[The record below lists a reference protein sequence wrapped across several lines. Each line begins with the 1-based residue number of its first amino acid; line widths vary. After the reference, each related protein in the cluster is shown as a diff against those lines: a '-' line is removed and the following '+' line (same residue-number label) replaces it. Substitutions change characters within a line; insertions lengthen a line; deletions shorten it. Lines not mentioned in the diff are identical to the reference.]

1 MPLKLTRANQAE
13 MLDVAVS
20 FNTVGINGWC
30 KDAIAFGA
38 IKEGESDPSYIAVF
52 QHFADKEADVVITN
66 FSGPIDEASVGAYK
80 ELAFHPRILALEKL
94 TATVKQGDIEAQ
106 IVYLQAGF
114 QFEYRKRSSV
124 TGEEDAIVMSMY
136 P

>member
-1 MPLKLTRANQAE
+1 MPLKLTRANQTE
-13 MLDVAVS
+13 MLYAAAYN
-20 FNTVGINGWC
+20 FVGINEWC

-38 IKEGESDPSYIAVF
+38 INEGASEPSYVAVF
-52 QHFADKEADVVITN
+52 QHFADSEADVVIVN
-66 FSGPIDEASVGAYK
+66 LSGPITEAVVGAYK
-80 ELAFHPRILALEKL
+80 ELAFHPRILGLKKL
-94 TATVKQGDIEAQ
+94 TATVDQGNIEAQ

-114 QFEYRKRSSV
+114 QFEYRKRPSV